1 MEGKIPEMMSA
12 ILYYCVVYPL
22 SLLPLWI
29 LYRFSDF
36 MYVLFIFLIPYRK
49 KVVLANIQRSFPE
62 LSARDHSVLV
72 RGFYRHFSDLLIESI
87 KNLSISKE
95 ELLRRMKVINLEV
108 LQELEKNG
116 KSNLFVSGH
125 FNNWEW
131 FITAQALLVQNDSYG
146 IGMPLSNSF
155 WDKKLTERR
164 QRFGLTVV
172 NAQNYKTM
180 FSQSKPVSVLVLSDQ
195 APADSRKSYWM
206 EFLQQPTPI
215 LFGVEQMANEFD
227 LNVVYF
233 QLKKVKRG
241 SYEIEFKL
249 LTTEPRSLSYG
260 QLTEQHVK
268 LLEHSILE
276 QPCYWLWSHKRW
288 KREVPADLE
297 SVKAAQK
304 SKFEEKYR

>member
-1 MEGKIPEMMSA
+1 MSA
-12 ILYYCVVYPL
+12 LLYYCIVYPL

-29 LYRFSDF
+29 LYRISD
-36 MYVLFIFLIPYRK
+36 VLFMLFMSILPYRK
-49 KVVLANIQRSFPE
+49 KVVVANIQRSFPE

-95 ELLRRMKVINLEV
+95 ELLHRMKVVNPEI
-108 LQELEKNG
+108 LQELQKNG
-116 KSNLFVSGH
+116 KSTLFVSGH

-131 FITAQALLVQNDSYG
+131 FITAQALLVTNDSYG
-146 IGMPLSNSF
+146 IGMPLSNEF

-180 FSQSKPVSVLVLSDQ
+180 FTQSKPVSVLVLSDQ

-233 QLKKVKRG
+233 HLNKIKRG
-241 SYEIEFKL
+241 QYSIEFTVV
-249 LTTEPRSLSYG
+249 TTDARSLSYG
-260 QLTEQHVK
+260 EITEQHVQ
-268 LLEHSILE
+268 LLEKSILK
-276 QPCYWLWSHKRW
+276 QPCHWLWSHKRW
-288 KREVPADLE
+288 KREIPADL
-297 SVKAAQK
+297 KALKAEQK

>member
-1 MEGKIPEMMSA
+1 MSA
-12 ILYYCVVYPL
+12 PLYYFVVYPL

-29 LYRFSDF
+29 LYRISDLLFLLF
-36 MYVLFIFLIPYRK
+36 MSILPYRK
-49 KVVLANIQRSFPE
+49 KVVVANIQESFPE
-62 LSARDHSVLV
+62 LSARDQSVLV

-95 ELLRRMKVINLEV
+95 ELLRRMKVVNPEV
-108 LQELEKNG
+108 LQDLEKSG
-116 KSNLFVSGH
+116 KSTLFVSGH

-131 FITAQALLVQNDSYG
+131 FITAQALLVPFDSYG
-146 IGMPLSNSF
+146 IGMPLSNGF

-164 QRFGLTVV
+164 QRFGLQVV

-180 FSQSKPVSVLVLSDQ
+180 FKQEKPASVLVLSDQ
-195 APADSRKSYWM
+195 APPDSRKSYWM

-233 QLKKVKRG
+233 QLNKVKRG
-241 SYEIEFKL
+241 FYEIEFQL
-249 LTTEPRSLSYG
+249 LTSEPRSLSYG
-260 QLTEQHVK
+260 QLTEQHVQ
-268 LLEHSILE
+268 LLEQSILD
-276 QPCYWLWSHKRW
+276 QPCHWLWSHKRW
-288 KREVPADLE
+288 KREIPTDLDAL
-297 SVKAAQK
+297 KAAQK

>member
-1 MEGKIPEMMSA
+1 MSA
-12 ILYYCVVYPL
+12 LLYNCIVYPL

-29 LYRFSDF
+29 LYRISD
-36 MYVLFIFLIPYRK
+36 VLFLLFMSILPYRK
-49 KVVLANIQRSFPE
+49 KVVLENIQRSFPE
-62 LSARDHSVLV
+62 LSARDHAVLV

-95 ELLRRMKVINLEV
+95 ELLHRMKVVNPEI
-108 LQELEKNG
+108 LQELQKNG
-116 KSNLFVSGH
+116 KSTLFVSGH

-131 FITAQALLVQNDSYG
+131 FITVQALLVTNDSYG
-146 IGMPLSNSF
+146 IGMPLSNGF

-172 NAQNYKTM
+172 NTQNYKTI
-180 FSQSKPVSVLVLSDQ
+180 FKQSKPVSVLVLSDQ

-206 EFLQQPTPI
+206 DFLQQPTPI

-233 QLKKVKRG
+233 YLNKIKRG
-241 SYEIEFKL
+241 QYSIEFTVV
-249 LTTEPRSLSYG
+249 TTDARSLPYG
-260 QLTEQHVK
+260 ELTEQHVQ
-268 LLEHSILE
+268 LLEQSILE
-276 QPCYWLWSHKRW
+276 EPCHWLWSHKRW
-288 KREVPADLE
+288 KREIPSDLE
-297 SVKAAQK
+297 DLKSNQR